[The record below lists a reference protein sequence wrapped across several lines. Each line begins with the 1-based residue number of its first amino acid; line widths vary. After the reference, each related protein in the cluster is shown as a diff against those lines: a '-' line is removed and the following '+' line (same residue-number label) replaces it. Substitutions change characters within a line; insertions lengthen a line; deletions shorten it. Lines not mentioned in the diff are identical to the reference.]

1 MKNIVL
7 DTWPLI
13 AFFEEQSSA
22 KEVEKILHASHQN
35 GQNLILSSVNAGEV
49 WYTVAHAHSA
59 EDADMIIEEI
69 HQLRIRIEPVSW
81 DLTKTAARFKVGGGI
96 SYADCFAAALAKRR
110 NAPLVTGDREFQQL
124 ENEIEIIW
132 V

>member
-13 AFFEEQSSA
+13 AFFEEQPAAS
-22 KEVEKILHASHQN
+22 KVETILQESRES
-35 GQNLILSSVNAGEV
+35 GQNLILSLVNAGEV
-49 WYTVAHAHSA
+49 WYTVARAHSA
-59 EDADMIIEEI
+59 EDADMVIEEI
-69 HQLRIRIEPVSW
+69 HQLRIRMEPISW

-96 SYADCFAAALAKRR
+96 SYADCFAAALSKSK
-110 NAPLVTGDREFQQL
+110 NAPLVTGDREFEQL